1 MDCCNT
7 KEKKGCC
14 DDKDKNEEMKG
25 GNRKLIIKKKTLLW
39 IAIGILFAGVLYL
52 TFKVNGINANSVQ
65 PAGAVAQSAGSAMVG
80 GC

>member
-1 MDCCNT
+1 MECCNT
-7 KEKKGCC
+7 KEKEGCC
-14 DDKDKNEEMKG
+14 EDKDKSEEMKG
-25 GNRKLIIKKKTLLW
+25 GNRKLIVKKKTLLW

-65 PAGAVAQSAGSAMVG
+65 FAATQAASAGSAMVG